1 MSTVLVLNYD
11 YTPLNVTSVRRG
23 FVLVDKGKAEVI
35 KSDENPI
42 TAGYDVYVRPVII
55 RLLKYI
61 KYQVRKLR
69 ANRARIY
76 KRDNHECVY
85 CGSKKDLTLD
95 HVMPK
100 SRGGGNEW
108 TNLVTSCFK
117 CNLRKGNRTPDEAKM
132 FLKQKPYVPT
142 LINNKELPLE
152 RQDIWGTIYEHKEE
166 IKKKIIPIKVVSE
179 KVAVIDDVEVY
190 GKSFLVEE
198 K

>member
-11 YTPLNVTSVRRG
+11 YTPLNVTSIRRG

-35 KSDENPI
+35 KSDESPI
-42 TAGYDVYVRPVII
+42 ITGYKLYVRPVII

-61 KYQVRKLR
+61 RFQTRGLR

-85 CGSKKDLTLD
+85 CGAKKDLTLD
-95 HVMPK
+95 HVLPK

-117 CNLRKGNRTPDEAKM
+117 CNLKKGNKTPDEAKM
-132 FLKQKPYVPT
+132 IMKNKPYAPT
-142 LINNKELPLE
+142 LINENVGM
-152 RQDIWGTIYEHKEE
+152 QQIW
-166 IKKKIIPIKVVSE
+166 
-179 KVAVIDDVEVY
+179 DDY
-190 GKSFLVEE
+190 QKSFVC
-198 K
+198 